1 MHGLIPWFA
10 KNDVAANILMA
21 LIILSGLYVLESKI
35 AVDMFPEFET
45 NTVSVNMSLRGASPE
60 EVEEGLTI
68 RIEEAI
74 QDLNG
79 IERIRSTSRE
89 GSTSV
94 NIEVEDG
101 YDVKELLDEV
111 KIRVD
116 AINNFPVEAERPLV
130 STPQRRFDAIGI
142 VLYGDYDALTLRRY
156 AEDIRDEVANL
167 PEITQVAVENTLPFE
182 ISIEIPEIS
191 LRKYNLTLE
200 QVANALRTNAVDV
213 SAGNLRTSGGEIFVR
228 SRGQVY
234 RASEYAQIP
243 IITSA
248 DGTLIRL
255 GDIAELRDEF
265 EEIPL
270 SMNFNGRPAIEIE
283 VFRTG
288 DQSIIDVT
296 TAVKDYIE
304 MKQDTLPQGLEMTYW
319 RDRSKA
325 IKARLA
331 TLTTSAWQGAI
342 LVIILLALFLRPAVA
357 FWVCVGIPMCFMGAF
372 LVMPIFGITLNLM
385 SLFAFILVLGIVVD
399 DAIVTGENV
408 YAHLQQGSDPLKAAI
423 EGTQEVSVPVTFGIL
438 TTVAAFLPLAFLDG
452 RGSWYQSIPYVIIPV
467 LLFSLVQSKFILPAH
482 LKHVRQRE
490 GEGSRITRIQKAV
503 SNSLETFIQKYYQ
516 PILGLAM
523 RWRYV
528 TLAAMFGTLI
538 VIIGTIAS
546 GKTKFVWFPSVP
558 SEVARANLIMPT
570 GTPFESTDRIVKY
583 MVDKALELQEKYVD
597 PETGESVITNIYSI
611 SGGRNSSTGRV
622 RIEMVPPEMRTLQI
636 SSLEIVN
643 EWRRNVGQVAGAEQL
658 NYRAQIGWDRSPI
671 DIELRSKNTD
681 DLEILGESLKRK
693 LAQYQAV
700 YDIEDSM
707 SNGKEELQLSL
718 KPEATLLGVD
728 LTTLARQVRQ
738 AVFGFEVQRIQRG
751 REEVRVMVRYPIE
764 ARQNIETLEQMMIRL
779 NNGNEVPLWQIASV
793 EPGMSP
799 VSIQR
804 IDRQRTLSVNANF
817 NKETGD
823 LNALQREVDEWLASE
838 VGRYPGASYELGGE
852 ARDTRES
859 SEGLKVGMYGLLLL
873 IFVLLAIPFKS
884 YTQPIIVMLTIPFGM
899 VGAVIGH
906 WIMGMNLTMLSLM
919 GILALSGV
927 VVNDS
932 LVLVDF
938 INKKRQKGIEMFTAV
953 YMAGGRRFRPVLLT
967 SLTTFA
973 GLMPLL
979 FEESTQAQFLI
990 PMAVSLGFG
999 ILFATAIT
1007 LILVPINY
1015 LILEDLRNYFRN
1027 YRSDMSKLIRKQLRL
1042 TPQNQDS

>member
-1 MHGLIPWFA
+1 MNGLIAWFA

-21 LIILSGLYVLESKI
+21 VIILSGLYVLNTKI
-35 AVDMFPEFET
+35 PIDLFPEFET
-45 NTVSVNMSLRGASPE
+45 NTVQVRMALRGASPQ

-79 IERIRSTSRE
+79 IERLTSSSNE
-89 GSTSV
+89 GSASV
-94 NIEVEDG
+94 TVEVEDG
-101 YDVKELLDEV
+101 YDVREMLDEI

-130 STPQRRFDAIGI
+130 TTPQRRFDAIGI
-142 VLYGDYDALTLRRY
+142 ILYGDYDQLTLRRY

-167 PEITQVAVENTLPFE
+167 PEVTQVALDNVLPFE
-182 ISIEIPEIS
+182 ISIEVSEYA
-191 LRKYNLTLE
+191 LRKYGLTLE
-200 QVANALRTNAVDV
+200 EVANILRRSAVDV
-213 SAGNLRTSGGEIFVR
+213 SAGNLKTDGGEIFVR
-228 SRGQVY
+228 SRGQAY
-234 RASEYAQIP
+234 TAEEYGEIP
-243 IITSA
+243 IITSQ

-255 GDIAELRDEF
+255 ADIATLRDEF
-265 EEIPL
+265 EETPL
-270 SMNFNGRPAIEIE
+270 NMQFNGKSAIEIE

-296 TAVKDYIE
+296 DAVKNYIE
-304 MKQDTLPQGLEMTYW
+304 AKRETLPQGLEMTYW

-331 TLTTSAWQGAI
+331 TLSTSAWQGAI

-372 LVMPIFGITLNLM
+372 LIMPLFGITLNLM

-408 YAHLQQGSDPLKAAI
+408 YAHLQNGDDPLKAAI
-423 EGTQEVSVPVTFGIL
+423 NGTQEVAVPVTFGIL
-438 TTVAAFLPLAFLDG
+438 TTVAAFLPLAFLEG

-467 LLFSLVQSKFILPAH
+467 LLFSLIESKLILPAH
-482 LKHVRQRE
+482 LKHVRQRK
-490 GEGSRITRIQKAV
+490 GKQSRLTEIQKAI
-503 SNSLETFIQKYYQ
+503 SNSLEIFINKYYQ
-516 PILGLAM
+516 PLLGLAM
-523 RWRYV
+523 RWRYA
-528 TLAAMFGTLI
+528 TLAAMFGLLTII
-538 VIIGTIAS
+538 VGAIAS
-546 GKTKFVWFPSVP
+546 GQTKFVWFPNVE
-558 SEVARANLIMPT
+558 SEVARANLVMPT
-570 GTPFESTDRIVKY
+570 GTPFESTDRIISY
-583 MVDKALELQEKYVD
+583 MVEKAQILQEKYTD
-597 PETGESVITNIYSI
+597 PETGESVISNIYSI

-622 RIEMVPPEMRTLQI
+622 RIETVPPEMRTLTVT
-636 SSLEIVN
+636 STEIVN
-643 EWRRNVGQVAGAEQL
+643 EWRELVGTVAGAEQL

-671 DIELRSKNTD
+671 RIELRSKNTRE
-681 DLEILGESLKRK
+681 LEEMGDQLKDH
-693 LAQYQAV
+693 LSNYAAV
-700 YDIEDSM
+700 FDIEDSL

-718 KPEATLLGVD
+718 KPEATLLGIN
-728 LTTLARQVRQ
+728 LNTLARQVRQ

-779 NNGNEVPLWQIASV
+779 PNGTEVPLWQVASV
-793 EPGMSP
+793 TPGMSP

-804 IDRQRTLSVNANF
+804 VDRQRTLTVTADF
-817 NKETGD
+817 NKEEGNLT
-823 LNALQREVDEWLASE
+823 AVQEEVGEWLA
-838 VGRYPGASYELGGE
+838 GATAAMPGMSFELAGE
-852 ARDTRES
+852 ARDTAES
-859 SEGLKVGMYGLLLL
+859 SEDLKYGLYGLLLL
-873 IFVLLAIPFKS
+873 IFILLAIPFKS
-884 YTQPIIVMLTIPFGM
+884 YAQPFIVMLTIPFGM
-899 VGAVIGH
+899 VGAVMGH
-906 WIMGMNLTMLSLM
+906 WIMGMDLTLLSMM

-938 INKKRQKGIEMFTAV
+938 INKKRQEGVDTFTAV
-953 YMAGGRRFRPVLLT
+953 YTAGGRRFRPVLLT

-979 FEESTQAQFLI
+979 FEKSTQAQFLI

-999 ILFATAIT
+999 ILFATLIT
-1007 LILVPINY
+1007 LLLVPINY
-1015 LILEDLRNYFRN
+1015 LIMEDIRDYFRR
-1027 YRSDMSKLIRKQLRL
+1027 YGRDMKGLAKKGLKLR
-1042 TPQNQDS
+1042 TE